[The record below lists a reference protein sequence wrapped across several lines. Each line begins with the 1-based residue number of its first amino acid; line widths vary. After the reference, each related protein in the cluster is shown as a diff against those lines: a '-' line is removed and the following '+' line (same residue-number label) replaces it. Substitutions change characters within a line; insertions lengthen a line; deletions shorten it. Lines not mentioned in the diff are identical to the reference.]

1 MSIFCIIRQNKEK
14 AFLYKLIETVFI
26 ILEQLPDTGTYTVHV
41 HILYRNYYYF
51 ISRSCDSL
59 FCQYCEKFLELITD
73 LIVSFALLSSLCT
86 HFSLLHVVSAIN
98 KKVFSDTA

>member
-1 MSIFCIIRQNKEK
+1 MYISFIVII
-14 AFLYKLIETVFI
+14 I
-26 ILEQLPDTGTYTVHV
+26 ILFLGPV
-41 HILYRNYYYF
+41 
-51 ISRSCDSL
+51 DSL